1 MPTPQQRADG
11 WILPLASPSRLPAAR
26 SDRTRLF
33 CFPNAGGGATS
44 YRRWPAALSD
54 YAQLFAIQPPGREER
69 FGEQPFTRLEPL
81 LAELVPCLLPHLD
94 GPFAFFGHSM
104 GALICAEAARLLQA
118 QYGRTPNHLFV
129 SASDALPLVQDRSKR
144 YLLSDE
150 ALVADLRTLDGTP
163 EELLAHPEMLR
174 LLLPLLRADY
184 SILGRYAY
192 QPGPRLTCPITV
204 LAGDSDP
211 LVSADGLRAW
221 QDLTIGPVD
230 IQIFAG
236 GHFYLHSAQADL
248 LDFIAGRLGRSL

>member
-1 MPTPQQRADG
+1 MPTHQQPADG
-11 WILPLASPSRLPAAR
+11 WILPLANPGQIPTANSN
-26 SDRTRLF
+26 RTRLF

-44 YRRWPAALSD
+44 YRRWPTALSD
-54 YAQLFAIQPPGREER
+54 HAQLFAIQPPGREER
-69 FGEQPFTRLEPL
+69 FGEQPFTKLEPL
-81 LAELVPCLLPHLD
+81 LAELIPCLLPYLD

-118 QYGRTPNHLFV
+118 QYARTPNHLFV
-129 SASDALPLVQDRSKR
+129 SASDALNLVQDRSKR
-144 YLLSDE
+144 YLLTDE
-150 ALVADLRTLDGTP
+150 ALIADLRTLNGTP

-184 SILGRYAY
+184 SILGRYTY
-192 QPGPRLTCPITV
+192 QQGPRLTCPITV
-204 LAGDSDP
+204 LAGDADP

-230 IQIFAG
+230 IQIFSG

-248 LDFIAGRLGRSL
+248 LDLIIERLGESI